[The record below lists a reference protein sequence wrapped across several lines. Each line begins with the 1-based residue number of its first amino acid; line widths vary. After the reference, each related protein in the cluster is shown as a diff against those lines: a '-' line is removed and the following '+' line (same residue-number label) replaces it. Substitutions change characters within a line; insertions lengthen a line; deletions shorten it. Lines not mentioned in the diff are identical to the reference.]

1 MRRIVLA
8 VSLSIAAC
16 AGMAPVSLTPAL
28 AEGGFALVVPGRM
41 GMTYN
46 GRDATYAVVEG
57 DFGLN
62 RPGQNPHTI
71 IFPRAYV
78 PGPSE
83 YGYFPN
89 TGQPPRAGR
98 LEIEP
103 PANRKPLPRAESFH
117 QVWTVESE
125 RQREVEPPPFDP
137 PAVIVAPDFD
147 RRERRR
153 RN

>member
-8 VSLSIAAC
+8 LSLSIAAC
-16 AGMAPVSLTPAL
+16 ASSVAPAV

-46 GRDATYAVVEG
+46 GHDAAYAVVEG

-62 RPGQNPHTI
+62 KPGQNPHTI
-71 IFPRAYV
+71 IYPRRYA

-89 TGQPPRAGR
+89 TGNKPRAGR

-117 QVWTVESE
+117 QVWSVES
-125 RQREVEPPPFDP
+125 QGYADPPPVPQDP
-137 PAVIVAPDFD
+137 PAVIVAPDYD
-147 RRERRR
+147 PRVPQRRR
-153 RN
+153 P

>member
-8 VSLSIAAC
+8 LSLSMVAC
-16 AGMAPVSLTPAL
+16 AAGVAPTSITSAR
-28 AEGGFALVVPGRM
+28 ADGFALVVPGRM

-46 GRDATYAVVEG
+46 GNDAAYAVVEG
-57 DFGLN
+57 EFGLN
-62 RPGQNPHTI
+62 RPGQNPHTVI
-71 IFPRAYV
+71 YPGAYV
-78 PGPSE
+78 PPPSE
-83 YGYFPN
+83 YGFFPH

-103 PANRKPLPRAESFH
+103 PANRKLPPQAKSFH

-125 RQREVEPPPFDP
+125 RQQEVAPPSYP
-137 PAVIVAPDFD
+137 PAVIVAPDYD

-153 RN
+153 RH